1 MTTAN
6 TEERQEQREEIV
18 SDERILGRLEGRVG
32 LLNENVQAAE
42 RRSEE
47 RYLALAAEIAQ
58 SNRDLSAKIDALNAN
73 LSAKIDAVRSDS
85 STKIVTVNA
94 KIDTVNTNLSAKI
107 DTVNTNLT
115 DKIDDTSKD
124 LIDKIDTVN
133 TNLSD
138 KIDKTSSE
146 LNGRFILLLVGVV
159 VAIVGGYIGMAIALF
174 QIAATR

>member
-6 TEERQEQREEIV
+6 TEERQEQSEERV

-47 RYLALAAEIAQ
+47 RYLALTAEIAR
-58 SNRDLSAKIDALNAN
+58 SNRDLSAKID
-73 LSAKIDAVRSDS
+73 
-85 STKIVTVNA
+85 TVN
-94 KIDTVNTNLSAKI
+94 AKI

-115 DKIDDTSKD
+115 DKIDKTSKD
-124 LIDKIDTVN
+124 LSDKIDTVN
-133 TNLSD
+133 TDLSA

-146 LNGRFILLLVGVV
+146 LNGRFILLLVGVI
-159 VAIVGGYIGMAIALF
+159 VAIVGGYIGMAVAVF
-174 QIAATR
+174 QIAASR

>member
-6 TEERQEQREEIV
+6 TEERQEQSEERV

-47 RYLALAAEIAQ
+47 RYLALTAEIAR
-58 SNRDLSAKIDALNAN
+58 SNRDLSAKID
-73 LSAKIDAVRSDS
+73 
-85 STKIVTVNA
+85 TVN
-94 KIDTVNTNLSAKI
+94 AKI

-115 DKIDDTSKD
+115 DKIDKTSKD
-124 LIDKIDTVN
+124 LSGKIDTVN
-133 TNLSD
+133 TDLSA

-146 LNGRFILLLVGVV
+146 LNGRFILLLVGVI
-159 VAIVGGYIGMAIALF
+159 VAIVGGYIGMAVAVF

>member
-6 TEERQEQREEIV
+6 TEERQEQSEERV

-58 SNRDLSAKIDALNAN
+58 SNRDLSAKID
-73 LSAKIDAVRSDS
+73 
-85 STKIVTVNA
+85 
-94 KIDTVNTNLSAKI
+94 TVNTNLSDKI

-115 DKIDDTSKD
+115 DKIDKTSKD
-124 LIDKIDTVN
+124 LSDKIDTVN
-133 TNLSD
+133 TDLSA

-146 LNGRFILLLVGVV
+146 LNGRFILLLVGVI
-159 VAIVGGYIGMAIALF
+159 VAIVGGYIGMAVAVF

>member
-6 TEERQEQREEIV
+6 TEERREQSEERV

-47 RYLALAAEIAQ
+47 RYLALAAEIAR
-58 SNRDLSAKIDALNAN
+58 SNRDLS
-73 LSAKIDAVRSDS
+73 
-85 STKIVTVNA
+85 A
-94 KIDTVNTNLSAKI
+94 KIDTVNTNLSDKI

-115 DKIDDTSKD
+115 DKIDKTSKD
-124 LIDKIDTVN
+124 LSGKIDTVN
-133 TNLSD
+133 TDLSA

-146 LNGRFILLLVGVV
+146 LNGRFILLLVGVI
-159 VAIVGGYIGMAIALF
+159 VAIVGGYIGMAVAVF